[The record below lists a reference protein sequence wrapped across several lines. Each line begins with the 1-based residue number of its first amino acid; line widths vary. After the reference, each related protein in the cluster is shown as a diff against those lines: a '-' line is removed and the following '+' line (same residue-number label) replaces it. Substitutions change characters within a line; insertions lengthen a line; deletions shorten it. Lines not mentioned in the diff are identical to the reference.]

1 MRVKR
6 RYTNVY
12 SWLIN
17 GGPHENG
24 QERFP
29 SMVRVDMGS
38 EDEIARTLAA
48 IHTESGTSLLSLA
61 EASPVLLVFLRHFG
75 CSFCRQAISD
85 VAELK
90 PDLDKRGVRPVFVHL
105 GTPERAKPFFDYYGI
120 GDVERVSDPEAAVY
134 QLPLFALPR
143 MHPALTLFQPSV
155 WAGWFKGAIFK
166 HGIGAIKEDGH
177 QMQGI
182 FFLKG
187 PKIVR
192 QFRYK
197 TIADEPDYL
206 RLVA

>member
-1 MRVKR
+1 M
-6 RYTNVY
+6 
-12 SWLIN
+12 
-17 GGPHENG
+17 
-24 QERFP
+24 
-29 SMVRVDMGS
+29 SMMGANTS
-38 EDEIARTLAA
+38 SFDEVAQALAST
-48 IHTESGTSLLSLA
+48 HTESGASLLALA

-85 VAELK
+85 VADLREELN
-90 PDLDKRGVRPVFVHL
+90 KRGVRPVFVHL

-120 GDVERVSDPEAAVY
+120 KDVERVSDPVAAVY

-143 MHPALTLFQPSV
+143 MHPALTLFQPAV
-155 WAGWFKGAIFK
+155 WVGWLKGALFK

-192 QFRYK
+192 QFRYR
-197 TIADEPDYL
+197 TIADEPNYL
-206 RLVA
+206 KLVA

>member
-1 MRVKR
+1 MVD
-6 RYTNVY
+6 
-12 SWLIN
+12 S
-17 GGPHENG
+17 G
-24 QERFP
+24 QDSADEMARALA
-29 SMVRVDMGS
+29 SVR
-38 EDEIARTLAA
+38 
-48 IHTESGTSLLSLA
+48 TESGASLLTLA

-85 VAELK
+85 VADLKGEL
-90 PDLDKRGVRPVFVHL
+90 DRRGVRPVFVHL

-120 GDVERVSDPEAAVY
+120 GDVERVSDPEAVVY
-134 QLPLFALPR
+134 QLPVFALPR

-155 WAGWFKGAIFK
+155 WMGWLKGAIFK

-197 TIADEPDYL
+197 TIADEPNYL
-206 RLVA
+206 KLVS

>member
-1 MRVKR
+1 MDSQPMADTG
-6 RYTNVY
+6 TNSRDDV
-12 SWLIN
+12 
-17 GGPHENG
+17 P
-24 QERFP
+24 Q
-29 SMVRVDMGS
+29 
-38 EDEIARTLAA
+38 ALAS
-48 IHTESGTSLLSLA
+48 ILTESGVSLLALV

-90 PDLDKRGVRPVFVHL
+90 TELDKRGVRPVFVHL

-120 GDVERVSDPEAAVY
+120 GDVERVSDQEARVY

-155 WAGWFKGAIFK
+155 WKGWLKGALFK

-192 QFRYK
+192 QFRYR
-197 TIADEPDYL
+197 TIADEPNYL
-206 RLVA
+206 KLVA

>member
-1 MRVKR
+1 MRAAESR
-6 RYTNVY
+6 R
-12 SWLIN
+12 
-17 GGPHENG
+17 
-24 QERFP
+24 ERLLP
-29 SMVRVDMGS
+29 MVRTDTNS
-38 EDEIARTLAA
+38 QDEVAQTLAT
-48 IHTESGTSLLSLA
+48 IYTETGWSLLALT

-85 VAELK
+85 VADLK
-90 PDLDKRGVRPVFVHL
+90 GELDKRGVRPVFVHL

-120 GDVERVSDPEAAVY
+120 GDVERVSDPEATVY
-134 QLPLFALPR
+134 QLPMFALPR
-143 MHPALTLFQPSV
+143 MNPVLTLFQPSV
-155 WAGWFKGAIFK
+155 WRGWLKGALFK

-187 PKIVR
+187 AKIVR

-206 RLVA
+206 KLVA